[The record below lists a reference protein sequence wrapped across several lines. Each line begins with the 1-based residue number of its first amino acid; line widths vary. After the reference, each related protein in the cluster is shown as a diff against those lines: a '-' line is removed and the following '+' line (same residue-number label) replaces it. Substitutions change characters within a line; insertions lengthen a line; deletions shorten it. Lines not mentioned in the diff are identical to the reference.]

1 MPIYLFPS
9 FKIHQYLIF
18 AYNWTFYIYIYST
31 HMCNN
36 FEQATFYNHIILN
49 SSKLKIKLA
58 ARVYEIHPHEQMLNA
73 IRVSVE

>member
-1 MPIYLFPS
+1 
-9 FKIHQYLIF
+9 
-18 AYNWTFYIYIYST
+18 
-31 HMCNN
+31 MCNN

>member
-1 MPIYLFPS
+1 
-9 FKIHQYLIF
+9 
-18 AYNWTFYIYIYST
+18 
-31 HMCNN
+31 MCNN

-58 ARVYEIHPHEQMLNA
+58 ARVYEIRKQMLNA